1 MPSKIGGVK
10 RSKIF
15 HDKTEPVL
23 IFFNGRPGVFVERK
37 GYYLDGNGNT
47 FLLLENKLRM
57 SFLRI
62 GNVSVRVRGK
72 VGFNSLPTD

>member
-1 MPSKIGGVK
+1 LAELKGVK
-10 RSKIF
+10 SSN
-15 HDKTEPVL
+15 DKTEPVL
-23 IFFNGRPGVFVERK
+23 IFFNGRLGVFVERR

-62 GNVSVRVRGK
+62 GNVSMRVRGK